1 MKSIKIYLLPIFLL
15 TLFNTQVFSQ
25 DDFYHD
31 KKEKQKFEQTDSR
44 VDSIIVNEYFTE
56 KDYNEK
62 HNVADNKISK
72 DSESYYEDEIYSS
85 EEVKRKRDRNN
96 FFNEVAAEVVVEVLV
111 NTLFIIA
118 TFWH

>member
-25 DDFYHD
+25 DDFYNN
-31 KKEKQKFEQTDSR
+31 KKEKQKLEQTDSR
-44 VDSIIVNEYFTE
+44 ADSIIVHEYFTE
-56 KDYNEK
+56 EDYNEK
-62 HNVADNKISK
+62 HNVANNKISN
-72 DSESYYEDEIYSS
+72 DSEPYYGDEIYSS
-85 EEVKRKRDRNN
+85 EEEKRRRERNN
-96 FFNEVAAEVVVEVLV
+96 FFNEVAAEVVVEVIV